1 MTDEIGY
8 ADAIREL
15 DDILEELER
24 DDLDVDVLAVRVQRA
39 SELIQL
45 CRGRIA
51 RAQADVDRVVTDLE
65 SLERTDADR
74 SAGDPPDRSGVAR
87 RWGLRPLA
95 GELAVLELRLHVV
108 AVEEGD
114 EVDADLLRARLLALA
129 VVGAGAEEALHHL
142 DHVDHPLVALGLA
155 LREQAEVRDLGRGE
169 QLGGAVGARGH
180 ARAAADARGGV
191 HRRVGGFL
199 GHRG

>member
-8 ADAIREL
+8 GDAMREL

-65 SLERTDADR
+65 
-74 SAGDPPDRSGVAR
+74 
-87 RWGLRPLA
+87 
-95 GELAVLELRLHVV
+95 
-108 AVEEGD
+108 
-114 EVDADLLRARLLALA
+114 ALA
-129 VVGAGAEEALHHL
+129 PE
-142 DHVDHPLVALGLA
+142 
-155 LREQAEVRDLGRGE
+155 
-169 QLGGAVGARGH
+169 
-180 ARAAADARGGV
+180 
-191 HRRVGGFL
+191 
-199 GHRG
+199 